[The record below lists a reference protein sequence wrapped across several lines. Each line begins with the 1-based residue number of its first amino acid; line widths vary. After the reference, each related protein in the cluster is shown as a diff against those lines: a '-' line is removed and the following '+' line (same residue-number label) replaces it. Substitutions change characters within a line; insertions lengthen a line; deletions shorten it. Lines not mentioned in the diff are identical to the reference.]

1 MFISELDE
9 ILSRNDV
16 SQEDFFKETYDC
28 MIVSI
33 FEALVDEMADPGF
46 RKQVQNRLR
55 ASDNQVLTVKRIVH
69 ETTDCSLSDEEAFR
83 VLNYVIAHF
92 RKKNRRVPYDD
103 SVRIRKL
110 VEQNSRC
117 HICGKPI
124 TINNSELDH
133 IIPWSMVGD
142 ELGEDNLQMLCT
154 DCNRRKSKN
163 VTYNLKMFLINKSS
177 SN

>member
-1 MFISELDE
+1 MASSIELNE

-16 SQEDFFKETYDC
+16 SREDFLKETYDC

-33 FEALVDEMADPGF
+33 FEALIDEMSDPVF

-55 ASDNQVLTVKRIVH
+55 SSDDQVLTVKCIVQ
-69 ETTDCSLSDEEAFR
+69 ETTHCVLSNAEASR
-83 VLNYVIAHF
+83 VLGYLIAHF
-92 RKKNRRVPYDD
+92 RKKNRRLSYDD
-103 SVRIRKL
+103 NVRIRKL
-110 VEQNSRC
+110 VGQNNRC
-117 HICGKPI
+117 LICGRPI

-163 VTYNLKMFLINKSS
+163 VTYNLKMFLIYK
-177 SN
+177 